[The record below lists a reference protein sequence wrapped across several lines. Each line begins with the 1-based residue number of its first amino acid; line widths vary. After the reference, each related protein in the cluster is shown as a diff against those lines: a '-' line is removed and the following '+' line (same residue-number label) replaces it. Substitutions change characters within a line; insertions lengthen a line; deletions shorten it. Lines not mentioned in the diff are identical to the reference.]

1 MVVKLQY
8 FSGWFLII
16 NSLVLFVI
24 TSVGL
29 GIDYEELRPSLFS
42 TEMLDLVEDALG
54 SLLLTAFGL
63 LFAWWMFPYERK
75 HQPTGLK

>member
-1 MVVKLQY
+1 MVVKPQY
-8 FSGWFLII
+8 LSGWFLII
-16 NSLVLFVI
+16 NSLLLFVV

-29 GIDYEELRPSLFS
+29 GIDYEQLRLSLFS
-42 TEMLDLVEDALG
+42 TEMLELLEDVLG

-63 LFAWWMFPYERK
+63 LFAWWMFLYERK